1 MRYLCLGYYDPE
13 RYDALSEDQLESLR
27 ERCRPHDEAFRATGR
42 VVTVASLEH
51 GTGVRIHPTAS
62 GPSVTDGPFTEAKE
76 IVGSYFLV
84 EAADLDEAVH
94 TASLHPAARMGRDL
108 GWFMEVR
115 PVEHVWVED
124 GEFVPPPGKE

>member
-13 RYDALSEDQLESLR
+13 RYDALSEEELANLR
-27 ERCRPHDEAFRATGR
+27 ERCRPHDEAFHATGR
-42 VVTVASLEH
+42 VLTVATLEH
-51 GTGVRIHPTAS
+51 GTGVRIRPSPA

-84 EAADLDEAVH
+84 EASDLEEAVH
-94 TASLHPAARMGRDL
+94 TASLHPAARMGADL
-108 GWFMEVR
+108 GWSMEVR
-115 PVEHVWVED
+115 PVERVWVEH